1 MQSKSSYTRI
11 DRQTHMH
18 WMVSSLLG
26 FFLFGGGNY
35 MMSYGLK
42 FPYDLKIIGSLGYLF
57 FILTIIPFHL
67 LTLKKIHGYNPNCHP
82 NSIYS
87 SEYGLVPG
95 FAVGIIGGMFIFL
108 AHLSLLIG
116 WFYDSKG
123 ASITF
128 LLLAGISPITSIF
141 SFFIYKE
148 KFTPFQITGMIISL
162 AGIGYLGYGS
172 LDGTWIS
179 YFCGIFSLVF
189 YSIRNLTARHL
200 DVHGLDVYTAGM
212 LNAIGE
218 FAMGILFLVYVIF
231 FSSFY
236 GLLDDINLLI
246 ICLIGAVLV
255 AYGQFFVNQSVMTG
269 NIGVVITI
277 ANSCGVLFIAL
288 DFFIKGAIPDLLK
301 LTASLIVIFGVAVM
315 LLGDQIFFKKNSR
328 ISTEVL

>member
-1 MQSKSSYTRI
+1 
-11 DRQTHMH
+11 MH
-18 WMVSSLLG
+18 WMAASLLG

-35 MMSYGLK
+35 MMSYGLN
-42 FPYDLKIIGSLGYLF
+42 FPYDLKIIGSTGYLI

-67 LTLKKIHGYNPNCHP
+67 FTLKKIHGYNPNCHP

-87 SEYGLVPG
+87 SEHGLVPG
-95 FAVGIIGGMFIFL
+95 FTVGIIGGMFIFL
-108 AHLSLLIG
+108 AHLSLLLG

-128 LLLAGISPITSIF
+128 LLLAGISPVTSIL

-148 KFTPFQITGMIISL
+148 KFTPFQISGMIISL

-172 LDGTWIS
+172 LEGTWIS
-179 YFCGIFSLVF
+179 YFCGMFSLVF

-212 LNAIGE
+212 LNALGE
-218 FAMGILFLVYVIF
+218 FFVGVLFLVYVAFINGF
-231 FSSFY
+231 N
-236 GLLDDINLLI
+236 GLFVDKEMLAT
-246 ICLIGAVLV
+246 CLIGAILV

-288 DFFIKGAIPDLLK
+288 DFIIKGAIPDLLR
-301 LTASLIVIFGVAVM
+301 LAASLIVIFGVAVM
-315 LLGDQIFFKKNSR
+315 LLGDQIFFRKNSR